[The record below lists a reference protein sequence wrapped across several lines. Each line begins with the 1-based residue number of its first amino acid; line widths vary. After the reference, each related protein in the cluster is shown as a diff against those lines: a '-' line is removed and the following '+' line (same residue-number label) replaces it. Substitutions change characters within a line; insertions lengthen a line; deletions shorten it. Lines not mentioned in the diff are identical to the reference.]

1 MQKTKLVS
9 LMLLLTLLLSS
20 CAFAQEDNSPLPIN
34 PILSSTSS
42 TPEVEWGLREGT
54 TSAPAAH
61 DCDLEN
67 YYTIDI
73 VHEPEYEESI
83 VVYDIQGREIYSNS
97 CSGEYRVEYVD
108 NCILSVTVSTGTMNK
123 VVTYVDIHSGRK
135 AVYDNP
141 VLAGNGVVCVVV
153 PNEDDTKL
161 AYQIYSMF
169 EPDQPILEDE
179 FEAAMWS
186 IPHSAIMNASFW
198 LKDTIYLTYMLP
210 DEKYEKTLVIDVP
223 EVD

>member
-9 LMLLLTLLLSS
+9 LILLLTLLLSS

-34 PILSSTSS
+34 PILSSTSP
-42 TPEVEWGLREGT
+42 TPEAEWGLWEEA

-73 VHEPEYEESI
+73 VHEPEYDVSI
-83 VVYDIQGREIYSNS
+83 VVYDIEGREIYSDS
-97 CSGEYRVEYVD
+97 YGKGFHVKYVD
-108 NCILSVTVSTGTMNK
+108 NCILSVTYYTGTMNK
-123 VVTYVDIHSGRK
+123 VVHYVDIHNGRE
-135 AVYDNP
+135 AQYDNP

-161 AYQIYSMF
+161 VYQIYSMF

-186 IPHSAIMNASFW
+186 IPHSAIMNSSFW
-198 LKDTIYLTYMLP
+198 LENVIYLTYMLP
-210 DEKYEKTLVIDVP
+210 DEKYEKTIQIRVP